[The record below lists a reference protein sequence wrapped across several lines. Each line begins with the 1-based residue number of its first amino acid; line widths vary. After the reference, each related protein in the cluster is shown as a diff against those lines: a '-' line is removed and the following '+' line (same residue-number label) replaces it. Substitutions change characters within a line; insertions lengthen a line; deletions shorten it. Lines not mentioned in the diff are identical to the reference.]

1 MTITE
6 TKLVEKLHEWY
17 RAAADPS
24 QGNEWR
30 KRAAKCLRFYDG
42 TGQWSETVKMLLNE
56 QNRPALTINRILPT
70 VNVVW
75 GQLIQNRTELRLVP
89 KRRGT
94 KEIAELGSALLKD
107 VMDSCQG
114 YDASSDCFR
123 DGVITGKG
131 WTVADHVY
139 ERDPVTGELIVEAPN
154 PLFMYEDPRCPDYD
168 INKGEYVFRERF
180 WTKNKLKAYFPNKY
194 KQAMAASQADW
205 LEPVDDE
212 SGDQMVS
219 LVNSLNA
226 MNGYENVL
234 GSDGELSGVVLR
246 ECYWKEY
253 RAVKMAVIRQ
263 LDGTTSTGEIRRPE
277 DDVILDN
284 FAAARPDISVTRVN
298 KVVVKL
304 HMAVMVGNLLLRQ
317 EEDPLNGMTRFPYV
331 RFSPYWLHGEP
342 FGVVD
347 NLVGPQEELNKSR
360 SNLLHDANLSGNPTW
375 RGKRANAEGKRQ
387 LEEFGATPG
396 GLLEEDDFGGK
407 IERIEAGGLSPAHSQ
422 LSEINAADIQQ
433 ISGANPNLMGTPTD
447 RAESGRARL
456 IQQEAG
462 LKVLAPV
469 LGNYYRSQSMLGD
482 IVWEYI
488 RHNKVYDVREIGAV
502 VDRDIIESLG
512 GLQGVAEQINRWDTG
527 YYGVKAV
534 PAKTTAAWTDVQIDE
549 VSQVIEI
556 FGKTGLQLPPAAAQ
570 EMAIQVL
577 ELSSFP
583 GSSKIA
589 DQLRLTPPMPI
600 PPEQQGGGQPQSQ
613 NPKQGTR
620 QGAALAASG

>member
-24 QGNEWR
+24 QGNKWR
-30 KRAAKCLRFYDG
+30 SRAAKCLRFYDG
-42 TGQWSETVKMLLNE
+42 TGQWSESVKMLLTE

-75 GQLIQNRTELRLVP
+75 GQLIQNRTELKLVP

-94 KEIAELGSALLKD
+94 KEIAQLGSALIKD

-114 YDASSDCFR
+114 YDASSDSFR

-154 PLFMYEDPRCPDYD
+154 PLFMYEDPRCTDYD
-168 INKGEYVFRERF
+168 INAGEYVFRERF
-180 WTKNKLKAYFPNKY
+180 WTKNKLKAYFPSKY
-194 KQAMAASQADW
+194 KEALAASQTDW
-205 LEPVDDE
+205 LEPVENE
-212 SGDQMVS
+212 SGDTMVS
-219 LVNSLNA
+219 LVVALNA
-226 MNGYENVL
+226 MNGYQNVI

-246 ECYWKEY
+246 ECYWREY
-253 RAVKMAVIRQ
+253 KAVTMAVIRQ
-263 LDGTTSTGEIRRPE
+263 QDGTTSTAEIRTPADE
-277 DDVILDN
+277 ALLDG
-284 FAAARPDISVTRVN
+284 FAQVRTDISVT
-298 KVVVKL
+298 KSKTVVIRL
-304 HMAVMVGNLLLRQ
+304 HLAVMVGNLLLRR
-317 EEDPLNGMTRFPYV
+317 EENPLNGMTQFPYV

-347 NLVGPQEELNKSR
+347 NLIGPQEELNKSR
-360 SNLLHDANLSGNPTW
+360 SNLLHDANISGNPTW
-375 RGKRANAEGKRQ
+375 RATRATPEGRRQ
-387 LEEFGATPG
+387 LETYGSTPG

-407 IERIEAGGLSPAHSQ
+407 IERVEAGGLSSAHAN
-422 LSEINAADIQQ
+422 LSEINASDIQQ
-433 ISGANPNLMGTPTD
+433 ISGANPNLMGTPTETN
-447 RAESGRARL
+447 ESGRARL

-482 IVWEYI
+482 RVWEYI
-488 RHNKVYDVREIGAV
+488 RRNNVYDAREILAV
-502 VDRDIIESLG
+502 IDRDIIEALG
-512 GLQGVAEQINRWDTG
+512 GPEGVVEQINRWDTG

-549 VSQVIEI
+549 VMKVIEI
-556 FGKTGLQLPPAAAQ
+556 FGQTGLQLPPVAAQ

-589 DQLRLTPPMPI
+589 DQLRQAPPVPI
-600 PPEQQGGGQPQSQ
+600 PQEQPGQPQ

-620 QGAALAASG
+620 QGAALAASGGG

>member
-6 TKLVEKLHEWY
+6 TKLIEKLHDWY

-24 QGNEWR
+24 QGKEWR

-42 TGQWSETVKMLLNE
+42 TGQWSEAVKMLLAQ

-75 GQLIQNRTELRLVP
+75 GQLIQNKTELRLAP
-89 KRRGT
+89 KKRGT

-114 YDASSDCFR
+114 YDASSDAFR
-123 DGVITGKG
+123 DGIITGKG
-131 WTVADHVY
+131 WMVADHVY
-139 ERDPVTGELIVEAPN
+139 ERDPVTGELIVEAPS
-154 PLFMYEDPRCPDYD
+154 PLFMYEDPRCTDYD

-180 WTKNKLKAYFPNKY
+180 WTKNKLKAYFPSKY
-194 KQAMAASQADW
+194 KDALAAAYADW
-205 LEPVDDE
+205 MEPVDDE

-219 LVNSLNA
+219 LINALNA
-226 MNGYENVL
+226 MNGNQSVL
-234 GSDGELSGVVLR
+234 GSDGELTGVVVR

-253 RAVKMAVIRQ
+253 KAVKMAVIR
-263 LDGTTSTGEIRRPE
+263 LPDGSTQTGEIRGK
-277 DDVILDN
+277 DD
-284 FAAARPDISVTRVN
+284 AAMLEAFTQARPDMSISTVDT
-298 KVVVKL
+298 VVCNLKL
-304 HMAVMVGNLLLRQ
+304 AVMVGDLMLRR
-317 EEDPLNGMTRFPYV
+317 EDDPLNGMTRFPFV
-331 RFSPYWLHGEP
+331 RFSPYWIHGEP

-347 NLVGPQEELNKSR
+347 NLIGPQEELNKSR
-360 SNLLHDANLSGNPTW
+360 SNLLHDANLTGNPGW
-375 RGKRANAEGKRQ
+375 RATQANPKGQRQ
-387 LEEFGATPG
+387 LAEYGSTPG
-396 GLLEEDDFGGK
+396 VLLEEADFGGK
-407 IERIEAGGLSPAHSQ
+407 IERMEAGGLSPAHGQ

-433 ISGANPNLMGTPTD
+433 ISGANPNLMGTPTESN
-447 RAESGRARL
+447 ESGRARL

-482 IVWEYI
+482 AVWEYI
-488 RHNKVYDVREIGAV
+488 RRNGVYDAREVGAI

-512 GLQGVAEQINRWDTG
+512 GLAGIAEQMNRWDVG

-534 PAKTTAAWTDVQIDE
+534 PGKTTAAWTDVQIDE
-549 VSQVIEI
+549 IRNVIEI
-556 FGKTGLQLPPAAAQ
+556 FGQTGLQLPPVAAQ

-589 DQLRLTPPMPI
+589 DQLRQTPPMPI
-600 PPEQQGGGQPQSQ
+600 PQEQPGQPQ

-620 QGAALAASG
+620 QGAALAASGG

>member
-6 TKLVEKLHEWY
+6 TKLIEKLHDWY

-24 QGNEWR
+24 QGKEWR
-30 KRAAKCLRFYDG
+30 RRAAKCLRFYDG
-42 TGQWSETVKMLLNE
+42 TGQWSEAVKMLLVQ

-75 GQLIQNRTELRLVP
+75 GQLIQNKTELRLAP
-89 KRRGT
+89 KKRGT

-114 YDASSDCFR
+114 YDASSDAFR
-123 DGVITGKG
+123 DGIITGKG
-131 WTVADHVY
+131 WMVADHVY
-139 ERDPVTGELIVEAPN
+139 ERDPVTGELIVEAPS
-154 PLFMYEDPRCPDYD
+154 PLFMYEDPRCTDYD

-180 WTKNKLKAYFPNKY
+180 WTKNKLKAYFPSKY
-194 KQAMAASQADW
+194 KEALAASYGDW
-205 LEPVDDE
+205 MEPVDDE

-219 LVNSLNA
+219 LVNALNA
-226 MNGYENVL
+226 MNGNQSVI
-234 GSDGELSGVVLR
+234 GSDGELSGVVVR
-246 ECYWKEY
+246 ECYWKEHK
-253 RAVKMAVIRQ
+253 AVKMAVIR
-263 LDGTTSTGEIRRPE
+263 LPDGSTQTGEVRGKDDAAMLEAFTTS
-277 DDVILDN
+277 
-284 FAAARPDISVTRVN
+284 RPDMNISTMDT
-298 KVVVKL
+298 VVCNLKL
-304 HMAVMVGNLLLRQ
+304 AVMVGDLMLRR
-317 EEDPLNGMTRFPYV
+317 EDDPLNGMTQFPYV
-331 RFSPYWLHGEP
+331 RFSPYWIHGEP

-347 NLVGPQEELNKSR
+347 NLIGPQEELNKSR
-360 SNLLHDANLSGNPTW
+360 SNLLHDANLTGNPGW
-375 RGKRANAEGKRQ
+375 RATKASPKGQRQ
-387 LEEFGATPG
+387 LEEYGSTPG
-396 GLLEEDDFGGK
+396 VLLEEADFGGK
-407 IERIEAGGLSPAHSQ
+407 IERMEAGGLSPAHSQ

-433 ISGANPNLMGTPTD
+433 ISGANPNLMGTPTE
-447 RAESGRARL
+447 RNESGRARL

-469 LGNYYRSQSMLGD
+469 LGNYYRSQAMLGD
-482 IVWEYI
+482 SIWEYI
-488 RHNKVYDVREIGAV
+488 RRNGVYDAREVAAI

-512 GLQGVAEQINRWDTG
+512 GLLGIAEQMNRWDTG

-534 PAKTTAAWTDVQIDE
+534 PGKTTAAWTDVQIDE
-549 VSQVIEI
+549 IRNVIEI
-556 FGKTGLQLPPAAAQ
+556 FGQTGLQLPPVAAQ

-589 DQLRLTPPMPI
+589 DQLRQAPPMPI
-600 PPEQQGGGQPQSQ
+600 PQEQPGQPQ

>member
-1 MTITE
+1 MSITE
-6 TKLVEKLHEWY
+6 TKLVSRLREWY
-17 RAAADPS
+17 QAAADPS
-24 QGNEWR
+24 QAKKWR

-42 TGQWSETVKMLLNE
+42 TGQWTETVKMLLAE

-107 VMDSCQG
+107 VMDSSQG
-114 YDASSDCFR
+114 YDASSDSFR
-123 DGVITGKG
+123 DGIITGKG
-131 WTVADHVY
+131 WTVLDHVF

-154 PLFMYEDPRCPDYD
+154 PLFMYEDPRNTDYD
-168 INKGEYVFRERF
+168 ANKGEYVFRERF
-180 WTKNKLKAYFPNKY
+180 WTKNKLKAYFPSKY
-194 KQAMAASQADW
+194 KEALAASQSDW
-205 LEPVDDE
+205 LEPVEDE
-212 SGDQMVS
+212 SGDQMVN
-219 LVNSLNA
+219 LVNALNA
-226 MNGYENVL
+226 MNGYESVI

-253 RAVKMAVIRQ
+253 KAVKLAIIRQ
-263 LDGTTSTGEIRRPE
+263 QDGSTSTGEIRSPE
-277 DDVILDN
+277 DEALLDGFANTRADV
-284 FAAARPDISVTRVN
+284 SVTRM
-298 KVVVKL
+298 KTVVTKL
-304 HMAVMVGNLLLRQ
+304 HLAVMVGDLLLRQ
-317 EEDPLNGMTRFPYV
+317 EEDPLNGMTQLPYV

-347 NLVGPQEELNKSR
+347 NLIGPQEELNKSR
-360 SNLLHDANLSGNPTW
+360 SNLLHDANISGNPTW
-375 RGKRANAEGKRQ
+375 RAKKANAAGRRQ

-396 GLLEEDDFGGK
+396 GLVEEDDFGGT
-407 IERIEAGGLSPAHSQ
+407 IERVEAGGLSPAHAS

-482 IVWEYI
+482 AVWEYI
-488 RHNKVYDVREIGAV
+488 RRNGVYDAREIGAV

-512 GLQGVAEQINRWDTG
+512 GLAGVAEQMNRWDAG
-527 YYGVKAV
+527 HYGVKAV
-534 PAKTTAAWTDVQIDE
+534 PGKTTAAWTDVQIDE
-549 VSQVIEI
+549 IRNVIEI
-556 FGKTGLQLPPAAAQ
+556 FGQTGLQLPPVAAQ

-589 DQLRLTPPMPI
+589 DQLRETPPMPVQ
-600 PPEQQGGGQPQSQ
+600 PEQPAAGPR

-620 QGAALAASG
+620 QGAALAAAGGG